1 MTMHQPTS
9 QGARRERRAPADR
22 RGASRAADLK
32 EAALALFAE
41 RGYASVTIKDI
52 AGALG
57 VNSALIYYYFENKE
71 DLFHAAIDHAV
82 DRALESHAALAA
94 AHDEPKGL
102 IRGWLRTNAELAE
115 PIRRLVK
122 VMMDDAG
129 EAAHQGRI
137 AATVARFY
145 TAETAILSD
154 AIHAGIEAGRFRPVD
169 AEALARF
176 VSVHLDG
183 IMVAATVRPDFAVE
197 AAIGDLE
204 TLLWRELDAPSES
217 A

>member
-1 MTMHQPTS
+1 MDTYQQSNP
-9 QGARRERRAPADR
+9 GARRERRAPADR
-22 RGASRAADLK
+22 RGSARAAALK
-32 EAALALFAE
+32 EAGLALFAE
-41 RGYASVTIKDI
+41 RGYAAVTIKDI

-94 AHDEPKGL
+94 AHDEPKAL

-137 AATVARFY
+137 AATIARFY
-145 TAETAILSD
+145 EAETGILAGAIQ
-154 AIHAGIEAGRFRPVD
+154 AGISAGRFRPVD
-169 AEALARF
+169 AEGLARF
-176 VSVHLDG
+176 ISVHLDG
-183 IMVAATVRPDFAVE
+183 IMVAATVRPGFDVE
-197 AAIGDLE
+197 AAIADLE
-204 TLLWRELDAPSES
+204 TLLWRDLDAPAE
-217 A
+217 AR

>member
-1 MTMHQPTS
+1 MTMHEPAI
-9 QGARRERRAPADR
+9 QGARRDRRAPVER
-22 RGASRAADLK
+22 RGAARAAALK

-41 RGYASVTIKDI
+41 RGYAAVTIKDI

-94 AHDEPKGL
+94 AHDEPEGL

-129 EAAHQGRI
+129 EAAHHGRI

-145 TAETAILSD
+145 AAETTILSD
-154 AIHAGIEAGRFRPVD
+154 AIRAGIAAARFRPVD
-169 AEALARF
+169 AEGLARF

-183 IMVAATVRPDFAVE
+183 IMVAATVRQDFAVE

-204 TLLWRELDAPSES
+204 NLLWRELGA
-217 A
+217 AR